1 MNVRSKVDKL
11 LRDGYPIS
19 DDDTDSVAIS
29 GATVLRLIE
38 ALDGSKLAI
47 RGIEIWRMEN
57 WGPMPTDE
65 KWVCKRLTLEA
76 APDYASR
83 SRQAARVFLKGRKKE
98 NSMEVFTVDID
109 EQQEAA

>member
-1 MNVRSKVDKL
+1 MNLRSKIDKL

-19 DDDTDSVAIS
+19 DDDADGVGIT
-29 GATVLRLIE
+29 GATALRLIE

-47 RGIEIWRMEN
+47 RGIEIWRMET

-83 SRQAARVFLKGRKKE
+83 SRQAALVFLKGRKKDV
-98 NSMEVFTVDID
+98 MEIFTVDID